1 MFQAKEVT
9 EILGYLILSVCSIRV
24 VREWMGFSL
33 FNRVNK
39 FKLTYL
45 NTFVLQQ
52 THYCSGIGGSTV
64 RTYLAL
70 LKLPIKLTLFTKS
83 PISTNFSSTATT
95 LMSVKVLY
103 SCTTY
108 CSGAFNLNLVHLSMQ
123 LMFADSEKKLY
134 KLDWLRPSCKGM
146 YVFCAG

>member
-1 MFQAKEVT
+1 
-9 EILGYLILSVCSIRV
+9 
-24 VREWMGFSL
+24 MGFSL

-64 RTYLAL
+64 CTYLAL
-70 LKLPIKLTLFTKS
+70 LKLPIKLMTLFTKS
-83 PISTNFSSTATT
+83 PTSTNFSSTATT

-108 CSGAFNLNLVHLSMQ
+108 CSGTFNLNLVHLSMR
-123 LMFADSEKKLY
+123 LMATDNEKKLY
-134 KLDWLRPSCKGM
+134 KLD
-146 YVFCAG
+146 